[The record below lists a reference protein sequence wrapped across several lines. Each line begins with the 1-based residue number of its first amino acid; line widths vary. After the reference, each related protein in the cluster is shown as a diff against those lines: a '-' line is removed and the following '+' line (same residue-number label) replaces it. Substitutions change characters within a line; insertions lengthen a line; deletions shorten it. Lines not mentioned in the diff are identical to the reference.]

1 MLNGPTFRSRAN
13 VYQGNENK
21 ERVGGKI
28 ITPTLFYVYG
38 GGYRNYGMVSYFNK
52 SIFRKAR

>member
-1 MLNGPTFRSRAN
+1 MAQLLGPAH
-13 VYQGNENK
+13 
-21 ERVGGKI
+21 
-28 ITPTLFYVYG
+28 LFYVYG